1 MTESIENIDP
11 QFRLDA
17 EVAPVYKCTNY
28 NSEER
33 TFEVYYNDGTLHN
46 DDWYGPIT
54 MDLDSMEPEE
64 VSPLRFQ
71 IADTVYSAVA
81 NSRLQEVD
89 MSGSLTALNA
99 IIDTEQSV
107 PMMDLMKHH
116 EAVAKANP
124 QSIDPVA
131 GAINA
136 TQVINVYN
144 EDDFDLQF
152 EALTQALAEEDATEE

>member
-1 MTESIENIDP
+1 MDSIENIDP

-33 TFEVYYNDGTLHN
+33 TFEVYYNDGTLKN
-46 DDWYGPIT
+46 DEWYGPII

-64 VSPLRFQ
+64 VEPLRFQ
-71 IADTVYSAVA
+71 VADAVYNAVA
-81 NSRLQEVD
+81 NSRVQEVD
-89 MSGSLTALNA
+89 MTGSLAALNA

-107 PMMDLMKHH
+107 PMIDLMKHH

-124 QSIDPVA
+124 QNIDPVA
-131 GAINA
+131 GAINS
-136 TQVINVYN
+136 TQVINLYN

-152 EALTQALAEEDATEE
+152 EALTQALAEEDAEG

>member
-1 MTESIENIDP
+1 MDSIESIDP

-28 NSEER
+28 DSEER
-33 TFEVYYNDGTLHN
+33 TFEVFYNDGTLKN
-46 DDWYGPIT
+46 DEWYGPIT

-64 VSPLRFQ
+64 VNPLRFQ
-71 IADTVYSAVA
+71 VAEVVYSAVE
-81 NSRLQEVD
+81 NSKLQEVD
-89 MSGSLTALNA
+89 MSGSLAALNA

-107 PMMDLMKHH
+107 PMIDLMKHH
-116 EAVAKANP
+116 EAKAKANP
-124 QSIDPVA
+124 QGIDPIA

-144 EDDFDLQF
+144 EDDFELQF
-152 EALTQALAEEDATEE
+152 EALTQALAEEDAEE

>member
-1 MTESIENIDP
+1 MDSIENIDP

-33 TFEVYYNDGTLHN
+33 TFEVFYNDGTLKN
-46 DDWYGPIT
+46 DEWYGPII
-54 MDLDSMEPEE
+54 MDLDSMEPGE
-64 VSPLRFQ
+64 VEPLRFQ
-71 IADTVYSAVA
+71 VADAVYNAVA
-81 NSRLQEVD
+81 NSRVQEVD
-89 MSGSLTALNA
+89 MTGSLAALNA

-107 PMMDLMKHH
+107 PMIDLMKHH

-124 QSIDPVA
+124 QNIDPVA
-131 GAINA
+131 GAINS

-152 EALTQALAEEDATEE
+152 EALTQALAEEDAEG

>member
-1 MTESIENIDP
+1 MDSIENIDP

-28 NSEER
+28 DSEER
-33 TFEVYYNDGTLHN
+33 TFEVFYNDGTLKN
-46 DDWYGPIT
+46 DEWYGPIT

-64 VSPLRFQ
+64 VNPLRFQ
-71 IADTVYSAVA
+71 VAEVVYSAVE
-81 NSRLQEVD
+81 NSKLQEVD
-89 MSGSLTALNA
+89 MSGSLLALNS
-99 IIDTEQSV
+99 ILDVEQSV
-107 PMMDLMKHH
+107 PMIDLMKHH

-124 QSIDPVA
+124 QNIDPVA
-131 GAINA
+131 GAINS

-152 EALTQALAEEDATEE
+152 EALTQALAEEDAEE

>member
-1 MTESIENIDP
+1 MDSIESIDP

-28 NSEER
+28 DSEER
-33 TFEVYYNDGTLHN
+33 TFEVFYNDGTLKN
-46 DDWYGPIT
+46 DEWYGPII
-54 MDLDSMEPEE
+54 MDLDSMQPEE
-64 VSPLRFQ
+64 VEPLRFQ
-71 IADTVYSAVA
+71 VADAVYSAVA
-81 NSRLQEVD
+81 NSRVQEVD
-89 MSGSLTALNA
+89 MTGSLAALNA

-107 PMMDLMKHH
+107 PMIDLMKHH

-124 QSIDPVA
+124 QNIDPVA
-131 GAINA
+131 GAINS

-152 EALTQALAEEDATEE
+152 EALTQALAEEDAEG